1 MTISSLFAKTMDIW
15 QINKICMVSFI
26 LVLILRMFKIKQI
39 DIGVRSILY
48 GIIKA
53 LYYSVSLYSLVVF
66 SFIISDFVD
75 QLNQFNKIKM
85 SKFAIIAIIIIFG
98 INGDFNEQLELVF
111 VMVLER
117 VLKNL
122 IHS

>member
-1 MTISSLFAKTMDIW
+1 MTISSLFAKTLDIW

>member
-66 SFIISDFVD
+66 SFIMYLYIQLDLIS
-75 QLNQFNKIKM
+75 L
-85 SKFAIIAIIIIFG
+85 
-98 INGDFNEQLELVF
+98 IN
-111 VMVLER
+111 
-117 VLKNL
+117 
-122 IHS
+122 